1 MTLIRTLAASAAAAA
16 LVLAPAAPALAQEA
30 DTAPEMER
38 SVPDALLDSFITAA
52 LSVSEIAEDYQG
64 RMQAADGDAA
74 RQDLATEARTAMIAA
89 VEETDGITVE
99 EYLEISEAARVNE
112 DLGQRLQDR
121 FAAQADSQ
129 AE

>member
-1 MTLIRTLAASAAAAA
+1 MTFLRTLAVSAAAGA
-16 LVLAPAAPALAQEA
+16 LVLAPVAPVVAQQA

-38 SVPDALLDSFITAA
+38 TVPDALLDSFITAA
-52 LSVSEIAEDYQG
+52 LSVSEIAEEYQG
-64 RMQAADGDAA
+64 RMQSADGDAA
-74 RQDLATEARTAMIAA
+74 RQELATEARTAMIAA

-99 EYLEISEAARVNE
+99 EYLEISEAARVDE

-121 FAAQADSQ
+121 FAAQAD

>member
-1 MTLIRTLAASAAAAA
+1 MTFIRTLAATAAAGA
-16 LVLAPAAPALAQEA
+16 LVLAPVAPAFAQEA

-52 LSVSEIAEDYQG
+52 LSVSEIAEEYQG
-64 RMQAADGDAA
+64 RMQSADDDAA
-74 RQDLATEARTAMIAA
+74 RQELATEARTAMISA

-99 EYLEISEAARVNE
+99 EYLEISEAARVDE

-121 FAAQADSQ
+121 FAAQADV
-129 AE
+129 E

>member
-1 MTLIRTLAASAAAAA
+1 MTFLRTLAVSAAAGA
-16 LVLAPAAPALAQEA
+16 LVLAPVAPAVAQQA

-38 SVPDALLDSFITAA
+38 TVPDALLDSFITAA
-52 LSVSEIAEDYQG
+52 LSVSEIAEEYQG
-64 RMQAADGDAA
+64 RMQSADGDAA
-74 RQDLATEARTAMIAA
+74 RQELATEARTAMIAA

-99 EYLEISEAARVNE
+99 EYLEISEAARVDE

-121 FAAQADSQ
+121 FAAQAD

>member
-1 MTLIRTLAASAAAAA
+1 MTFIRTLAASAAAGA
-16 LVLAPAAPALAQEA
+16 LVLAPVAPALAEEA
-30 DTAPEMER
+30 ETTPEMER
-38 SVPDALLDSFITAA
+38 DVSDALLDSFITAA

-64 RMQAADGDAA
+64 RMQSADGDAA
-74 RQDLATEARTAMIAA
+74 RQELATEARTAMIAA

-99 EYLEISEAARVNE
+99 EYLEISEAARVDE

-121 FAAQADSQ
+121 FAAQAG